1 MKLKAHA
8 FTLRQLQLAVALA
21 DTLNVGHAAALCHV
35 QRPSFDQQ
43 LAQLEEALGVQL
55 FERGKRNRV
64 AVTAAGEDVV
74 ERARR
79 LLADADDL
87 ARGARRVRDPLAG
100 ALRLGVSHTI
110 ASSLLPSVTPALR
123 ERFPRLTALWIED
136 TTDVLLRRLGAGELD
151 AALLILRAG
160 RDEADVEREVVATE
174 PDVIELA
181 WPRRSPLAASLREL
195 ADALRDGLN
204 ASSS

>member
-43 LAQLEEALGVQL
+43 LAQLEDALGVQL

-64 AVTAAGEDVV
+64 AVTPAGEDVV

-151 AALLILRAG
+151 AALLILGRNEAG
-160 RDEADVEREVVATE
+160 VEREVVATE
-174 PDVIELA
+174 PDVLELA